1 MERMELIKRYLAEK
15 HTTTMI
21 HEQYL
26 STQREYAPGTSLY
39 MREIHFIVAVDPEKP
54 VSISYLAEQLD
65 VTLGA
70 TSQMASRLEKKGYI
84 TRFTDPENRRRTL
97 VQLTEDGQRLYRQ
110 HQEYDS
116 KRLLLLSEMFASF
129 TDSELQRMIEAEQIF
144 QHGLRDVSCRCEESN
159 RQVK

>member
-1 MERMELIKRYLAEK
+1 MERMELIKRYLDEK
-15 HTTTMI
+15 HTTTLA

-39 MREIHFIVAVDPEKP
+39 MREVHFIVAADPEKP
-54 VSISYLAEQLD
+54 VSISYLAKQLD

-97 VQLTEDGQRLYRQ
+97 VKLTEDGQRLYRQ
-110 HQEYDS
+110 HREYDS
-116 KRLLLLSEMFASF
+116 KRLAMLSEMFASF
-129 TDSELQRMIEAEQIF
+129 SNDELRRLIEAEQIF
-144 QHGLRDVSCRCEESN
+144 QRGLRGSN
-159 RQVK
+159 GNSGQVK